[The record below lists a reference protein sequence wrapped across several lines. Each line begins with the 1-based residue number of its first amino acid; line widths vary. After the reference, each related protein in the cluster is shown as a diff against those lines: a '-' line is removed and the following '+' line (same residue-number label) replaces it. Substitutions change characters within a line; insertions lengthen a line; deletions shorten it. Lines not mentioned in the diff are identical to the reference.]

1 MILRDIVELLESW
14 APKEI
19 AWDKDNVGLLAGSA
33 RSRVRRILVTV
44 DITNEVVDEAR
55 RNKVDLIITHH
66 PLIFKP
72 IRTILLEDRVGRLL
86 SEIMKNDIAV
96 YALHT
101 NLDFTQHG
109 VSFSLAERI
118 GLGQVNV
125 LHEHHRIY
133 KKLVVYVPEDHSASL
148 IAAM

>member
-1 MILRDIVELLESW
+1 R
-14 APKEI
+14 K
-19 AWDKDNVGLLAGSA
+19 
-33 RSRVRRILVTV
+33 
-44 DITNEVVDEAR
+44 
-55 RNKVDLIITHH
+55 KVDLIITHH

-101 NLDFTQHG
+101 NLDFTQNG

-118 GLGQVNV
+118 GLGKVSV
-125 LHEHHRIY
+125 LHQHHRIY
-133 KKLVVYVPEDHSASL
+133 KKIVVYVPEDHSASL
-148 IAAM
+148 IAAMSAEGAGVIGHYEFCSFRSKGFGTFRPRAGAKPYVGNIGRLEMTD